1 MMQWSIHINSTM
13 FMKQKQH
20 KVCWVRKQK
29 MFDDV
34 ENTGSKITYICTICR
49 NCKVCKEH
57 SSDEI
62 IVKKEVGQYAINKSV
77 KVYVASQRTTASH
90 PLMNNPSIKL
100 AHNKEQTLKVYN
112 QQIKKLEYRCH

>member
-1 MMQWSIHINSTM
+1 
-13 FMKQKQH
+13 
-20 KVCWVRKQK
+20 

-34 ENTGSKITYICTICR
+34 ENTGSKITYRCTICR

-57 SSDEI
+57 STDEI
-62 IVKKEVGQYAINKSV
+62 MSVKKEVRQDVINKSF
-77 KVYVASQRTTASH
+77 KVYVASRRTTASH
-90 PLMNNPSIKL
+90 PLINPSIKL